1 MRQMRWLMLGTAIL
15 LGAAGCKDSVPDQS
29 GVAPPAASS
38 APISAVE
45 ETATTPAV
53 HPCTM
58 LADAS
63 VALAVP
69 GAQAGQPADEDA
81 AVGISGCR
89 WPLGAGAVMLQV
101 FDSGSGSLAH
111 ELRSASLELV
121 EIRKPNAL
129 AAVRIEQLTGI
140 GDQAGAYVERLD
152 SKRGIRKSSAVLMV
166 QKNGHL
172 AVLRIPQLADGDRG
186 QALDAMK
193 KLGLEIAA
201 RL

>member
-1 MRQMRWLMLGTAIL
+1 M
-15 LGAAGCKDSVPDQS
+15 
-29 GVAPPAASS
+29 
-38 APISAVE
+38 
-45 ETATTPAV
+45 
-53 HPCTM
+53 
-58 LADAS
+58 
-63 VALAVP
+63 
-69 GAQAGQPADEDA
+69 
-81 AVGISGCR
+81 
-89 WPLGAGAVMLQV
+89 
-101 FDSGSGSLAH
+101 
-111 ELRSASLELV
+111 
-121 EIRKPNAL
+121 